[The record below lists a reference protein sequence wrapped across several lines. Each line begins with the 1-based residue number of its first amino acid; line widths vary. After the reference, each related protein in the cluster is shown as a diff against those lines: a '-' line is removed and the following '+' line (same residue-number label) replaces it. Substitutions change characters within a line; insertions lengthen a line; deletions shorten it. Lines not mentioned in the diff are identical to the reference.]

1 MIGGYHSY
9 NAQVMASHFVQYNMP
24 FFILAT
30 TEHLVRGYSSWGN
43 LWAMVETD
51 ITKCEVLL
59 SKAVMYGCGSV
70 ALIVREDDAYGQ
82 TFIDWFAFQAK
93 ELGIVNCGVFTYAD
107 GDCSQMKMAFE
118 SGSDC
123 VICASTMEEDIAKM
137 IEARNSVQKS
147 TGRYIRTLFS
157 DSVFTPGFIE
167 RFGTVCEGMEGV
179 MYSSDPESGF
189 DVAYQVVFNE
199 DSSCGE
205 AQTYDACMLIGLVT
219 MIQRLDGS
227 LDFKSAMRK
236 LVSGRTPVYG
246 TWTAAGM
253 AAFTTSIAAGENPD
267 IIGASGNL
275 NFDSKVFTNVLSTT
289 YCNYI
294 INNLRYVI
302 IDYNSTSGG
311 TRTDPT
317 LAGWNWKAK
326 QMQEIGQGPDAALPE
341 LDQRWALLAATS
353 KGWEKTTA
361 IRRMCS
367 ICTGY

>member
-1 MIGGYHSY
+1 M
-9 NAQVMASHFVQYNMP
+9 
-24 FFILAT
+24 
-30 TEHLVRGYSSWGN
+30 
-43 LWAMVETD
+43 
-51 ITKCEVLL
+51 
-59 SKAVMYGCGSV
+59 
-70 ALIVREDDAYGQ
+70 ALIAREDDAYGQ

-107 GDCSQMKMAFE
+107 GDCSQMKMALE

-189 DVAYQVVFNE
+189 DVAYQVMFNE

-205 AQTYDACMLIGLVT
+205 AQTYDACMLIGLAT
-219 MIQRLDGS
+219 MMQRLDGS

-275 NFDSKVFTNVLSTT
+275 NFESKVFTNVLSTT

-302 IDYNSTSGG
+302 INYNSTSGG

-326 QMQEIGQGPDAALPE
+326 QMQEIGQRPDVALPE

-353 KGWEKTTA
+353 KGWENYRHQADVLNMYRILRKNGYDDDHIVLIIEDDIADNAVCSGLSSPA
-361 IRRMCS
+361 IAVEWPLPLTPIIASLPSPRQMPMRLPRPMS
-367 ICTGY
+367 TI